1 MSTPSLLDS
10 LPQPL
15 DNAAADAVRTVYHL
29 YDPPLWLVTAAAD
42 QPNDEPPE
50 RRIRGGCIATFVAR
64 ASIVRHL
71 PRMVAGIARHHHT
84 WQVIETSGRFALH
97 LLPQNSL
104 DLVRRFGMHS
114 GQDVDKF
121 AGLADLRTANGSPRV
136 AGTLAWLD
144 CRVETSLI
152 TGDRSVY
159 LAAVTGGGLANGLAG
174 HVSEAV
180 NEPPLTVGR
189 LMELAPTE
197 MRAELD
203 RQYERDGVV
212 DAEAIRAWRAQR

>member
-15 DNAAADAVRTVYHL
+15 DDAAADAVRAVYHL

-42 QPNDEPPE
+42 ELNDGPPE
-50 RRIRGGCIATFVAR
+50 RRRRGGCVATFVAR

-84 WQVIETSGRFALH
+84 WQLIENSGRFALH
-97 LLPQNSL
+97 LLPQTGL
-104 DLVRRFGMHS
+104 DLVRRFGMQS
-114 GQDVDKF
+114 GRDVDKF
-121 AGLADLRTANGSPRV
+121 AGLTDLRTANGSPRV

-159 LAAVTGGGLANGLAG
+159 LAAVTGGGLGDGLAD
-174 HVSEAV
+174 HASEGV
-180 NEPPLTVGR
+180 DEPPLTVGR
-189 LMELAPTE
+189 LMEMAPTE

-203 RQYERDGVV
+203 RQYARDGVV
-212 DAEAIRAWRAQR
+212 DAEAIRDWRARR